1 MKLKP
6 SEKYSSVRAAQW
18 TTSLVTL
25 ACVLTE
31 SFSGFGIGLN
41 VLSPA
46 RMKKRVP

>member
-6 SEKYSSVRAAQW
+6 SEKYISVRAAQW

-25 ACVLTE
+25 ACALTE

>member
-1 MKLKP
+1 MAG
-6 SEKYSSVRAAQW
+6 SVMAFAPNSINW

-41 VLSPA
+41 VSSPA